1 MSKPTGAAFVWWWL
15 GGFACAGALVAGTLA
30 AVSLN
35 GGVLGSLGIAF
46 LGATLG
52 LAIGSGI
59 AFVFVLI
66 AEELGWDEQPPTS
79 RISRLVGR
87 MEQVI
92 DLWAF

>member
-1 MSKPTGAAFVWWWL
+1 MSKLTGAFVWWWL

-30 AVSLN
+30 AVSMN

-46 LGATLG
+46 LGAALG
-52 LAIGSGI
+52 LPIGSGI
-59 AFVFVLI
+59 AWVLVLI

-79 RISRLVGR
+79 RISRLVEC